1 MLGDF
6 GLWVACGCCF
16 VFQLMLYVVVV
27 CFSTHL
33 KGDFGL
39 CVVCDAFLFFSWC
52 WETLGCVFYVML
64 FYFSAVVGKLW
75 VVCCI
80 CCCFI
85 FQLML
90 GDFGLSEGQQTAQM
104 VMWAMWSAPLFIS
117 ADLRHISA
125 FARDLLLNKDLIAI
139 NQDWAGSVGHR
150 VWQDPR
156 VPVSIPTKS
165 ILTLPVK
172 TGCS

>member
-1 MLGDF
+1 MLT
-6 GLWVACGCCF
+6 CCMWLRF
-16 VFQLMLYVVVV
+16 VFQ
-27 CFSTHL
+27 
-33 KGDFGL
+33 
-39 CVVCDAFLFFSWC
+39 A
-52 WETLGCVFYVML
+52 LGCVLYVLL
-64 FYFSAVVGKLW
+64 FYFSADVGSLW
-75 VVCCI
+75 LVCCM
-80 CCCFI
+80 CWCFI

-117 ADLRHISA
+117 ADLRHIST

-139 NQDWAGSVGHR
+139 NQYWAGSVGHR
-150 VWQDPR
+150 VWQGPR
-156 VPVSIPTKS
+156 VPVSIPAKY